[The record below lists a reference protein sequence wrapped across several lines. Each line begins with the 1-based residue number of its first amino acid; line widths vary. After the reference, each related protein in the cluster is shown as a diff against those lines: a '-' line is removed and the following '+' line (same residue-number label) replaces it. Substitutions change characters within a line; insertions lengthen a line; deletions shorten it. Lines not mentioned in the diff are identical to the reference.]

1 MRVVELPCSVA
12 PCADVGEYPA
22 VLVDV
27 GLRKSRCDTSQP
39 TVYLGIVSP
48 CHRHQTERRVDR
60 KSLSDNVFTVAGVAH
75 YVDDGEVVVVDPRHR
90 AACGQALVEID

>member
-1 MRVVELPCSVA
+1 MAVIESPGSVA
-12 PCADVGEYPA
+12 AGADVGEYLT

-48 CHRHQTERRVDR
+48 CHRHEAERRVDR
-60 KSLSDNVFTVAGVAH
+60 KALSDNVFTVAGVA
-75 YVDDGEVVVVDPRHR
+75 YRVDDGQVVIVDS
-90 AACGQALVEID
+90 